1 MTGSVKIRDYQFGTD
16 GIWKYRK
23 YEDGTYH
30 AWYEGKINLGA
41 GTAFGGGYFH
51 QSYAA
56 LPPPS
61 FSTSVTALNGAPNGA
76 VLFAYIGHAADYSTY
91 WYNGTNAALNS
102 VSVRLDMYGE
112 WA

>member
-1 MTGSVKIRDYQFGTD
+1 MTGSVKIRDYQFGAD

-30 AWYEGKINLGA
+30 AWYEGNINLGA

-51 QSYAA
+51 QSSAA

-61 FSTSVTALNGAPNGA
+61 FSSSVTALVGAPNSA
-76 VLFAYIGHAADYSTY
+76 VLCAYIGHATDYSSY
-91 WYNGTNAALNS
+91 W
-102 VSVRLDMYGE
+102 
-112 WA
+112 